1 MRRTIK
7 RRGFR
12 PRRFVVSERKRFQ
25 CCTTGVSAVRQVSL
39 PCDSFQCLT
48 AGDTGAFAAEWRPKC
63 VAPFEGAAMP
73 VHKSN
78 LVPWILEESP
88 GQSLSR
94 PTCARLVS
102 DLCPN
107 PVNLVS
113 DLSPQGWLQRMA
125 CARDQVLAQSALENP
140 IPSARPQDL
149 DGH

>member
-1 MRRTIK
+1 
-7 RRGFR
+7 
-12 PRRFVVSERKRFQ
+12 
-25 CCTTGVSAVRQVSL
+25 
-39 PCDSFQCLT
+39 
-48 AGDTGAFAAEWRPKC
+48 
-63 VAPFEGAAMP
+63 MP

-113 DLSPQGWLQRMA
+113 DLSPQGWLQRTA
-125 CARDQVLAQSALENP
+125 CARDQVLAQFALENTVSAQFALEKPVLAQSALENP
-140 IPSARPQDL
+140 IPSARAQDL